1 MTWFRPAP
9 HPPFHAAVEHGRPRR
24 TLEISS
30 RSSDRLGRDLSAMNL
45 PAAGDPHRRSVEAVY
60 QAAKCYGD
68 GGPDSHLSQSGYEAK
83 RRDRERRRQGPLAGF
98 RHEGRQWPP
107 ETGSAFY
114 DWLWSRSAL
123 GCCGHG
129 VVERLQRFD
138 GFTDQ
143 FHRPGALACQAKAA
157 AIVAGMG
164 LARARAAIETP
175 ETWLSHMAGRAAPD
189 PPAPKPAAP
198 PSRVYAGIGSRQTP
212 QAVLETMERIGRA
225 MARHGWTL
233 RSGAADGADTA
244 FEAGAEN
251 ERGPREIWLPWPGFK
266 GRAAD
271 GAATRVGINS
281 QANRDLARQ
290 AHPAWHVLR
299 EAVQKLMV
307 RNVHQVLGP
316 EPGSSPPSD
325 VVICWTPDGAGEGGT
340 GMAIPLAERHGVPV
354 VDLGTR
360 ALPRLEAESRR
371 GAPPRNAG
379 RHRRHRP
386 RRHARP
392 GAGTGARRRAPPH
405 PGDREPE
412 SQRDAHPGSPPR
424 GDRREARSRRT
435 DRRRRSAS
443 RGALDWA
450 DRRGH
455 PTLAPPPRPAGLGRG
470 EKPLEYASRMLQ
482 AKPGTVVECGGGWNA
497 YDQAV
502 RDGAAIARIRMERC
516 RDVERTPTGVEH
528 GLLQG
533 REGAGPQAGRAG
545 RRRPAARA
553 PTAEPLRRRRP
564 ARVGQPAVDRGER
577 PHRARRR
584 PPAPGRRHP
593 DDRARALRDRQ
604 PEARP
609 APRRGRVDHEGPA
622 APRPAGRAH
631 RRREP
636 RGAGPGPARS
646 PDDRQRP
653 RPRRTAGHHRPRQRA
668 RRRRRPAA
676 RRRPGTAAPAHRS
689 PRSSRPGPA
698 PPPAR
703 GPRRTTSAGNTGNIS

>member
-68 GGPDSHLSQSGYEAK
+68 GGPDTHLSQSGYEAK

-123 GCCGHG
+123 GYCGHG
-129 VVERLQRFD
+129 VVERLQRYD

-164 LARARAAIETP
+164 LSRARAAIETP

-244 FEAGAEN
+244 FEAGAEK
-251 ERGPREIWLPWPGFK
+251 EQGPREIWLPWPGFK

-271 GAATRVGINS
+271 GADTRVGINS
-281 QANRDLARQ
+281 EANRDLARQ
-290 AHPAWHVLR
+290 SHPAWHVLR

-340 GMAIPLAERHGVPV
+340 GMAIRLAERHGVPV

-360 ALPRLEAESRR
+360 ELPRLERSLD
-371 GAPPRNAG
+371 
-379 RHRRHRP
+379 
-386 RRHARP
+386 
-392 GAGTGARRRAPPH
+392 GARRRGMPDDVAAIVLEDTRARAPEPE
-405 PGDREPE
+405 PGDGRHRILVTGSLKASETPVLE
-412 SQRDAHPGSPPR
+412 AHLDAIAARR
-424 GDRREARSRRT
+424 GPAALIAASG
-435 DRRRRSAS
+435 SAS
-443 RGALDWA
+443 RAAQDWA

-528 GLLQG
+528 GLLQDEKERARKPVVQDAGDPPPERRPRSRYDAVDRLVSGSLRLTEASG
-533 REGAGPQAGRAG
+533 RIVRAAARRHRVADTRTIERALFVTGNPNRDQLLGAAGWTTKDRLRHDPLGVLTGGASPEELDRALRVARTIVNALARAGLPAITVRDNEPAAEGARPRGVARE
-545 RRRPAARA
+545 RRRPAA
-553 PTAEPLRRRRP
+553 PEPPL
-564 ARVGQPAVDRGER
+564 
-577 PHRARRR
+577 
-584 PPAPGRRHP
+584 
-593 DDRARALRDRQ
+593 
-604 PEARP
+604 
-609 APRRGRVDHEGPA
+609 
-622 APRPAGRAH
+622 
-631 RRREP
+631 
-636 RGAGPGPARS
+636 
-646 PDDRQRP
+646 
-653 RPRRTAGHHRPRQRA
+653 
-668 RRRRRPAA
+668 
-676 RRRPGTAAPAHRS
+676 
-689 PRSSRPGPA
+689 
-698 PPPAR
+698 
-703 GPRRTTSAGNTGNIS
+703 

>member
-9 HPPFHAAVEHGRPRR
+9 HPPFHATVEQDRPRR

-30 RSSDRLGRDLSAMNL
+30 RSSDRLGRDLSAMSL

-68 GGPDSHLSQSGYEAK
+68 GGPDTHLSPSGYEAK

-114 DWLWSRSAL
+114 DWLWTRSAL
-123 GCCGHG
+123 RHCGHG
-129 VVERLQRFD
+129 VVERLQRHD

-164 LARARAAIETP
+164 LSRARAAIETP

-212 QAVLETMERIGRA
+212 QAVLEMMERIGRA

-244 FEAGAEN
+244 FEAGAER
-251 ERGPREIWLPWPGFK
+251 ERGPREIWLPWPGFN
-266 GRAAD
+266 GRATD

-325 VVICWTPDGAGEGGT
+325 VVICWTPEGAGEGGT
-340 GMAIPLAERHGVPV
+340 GMAIRLAERHGVPV

-360 ALPRLEAESRR
+360 ELPRLERSLDGARRR
-371 GAPPRNAG
+371 GLPDDVAAIVLEDTRARAPEPEPGAG
-379 RHRRHRP
+379 RHRILVT
-386 RRHARP
+386 
-392 GAGTGARRRAPPH
+392 GSLKAGETHILEAHLDEIAARRGPVALIAA
-405 PGDREPE
+405 G
-412 SQRDAHPGSPPR
+412 G
-424 GDRREARSRRT
+424 
-435 DRRRRSAS
+435 SAS
-443 RGALDWA
+443 RAALGWA

-455 PTLAPPPRPAGLGRG
+455 PTLAPPSRRAGLGRG

-516 RDVERTPTGVEH
+516 RDLERTPTGIEH
-528 GLLQG
+528 GLLQDEMERARKPAGQDAGDPPPERRPRSRYDAVDRLVSGSLRLTEASG
-533 REGAGPQAGRAG
+533 RIVRAAARRHRVADTRTIERALFVTGNPNRDQLLGAAGWTTKDRLRHDPLGVLTGSASPEDLDRALRVARTIVNALARAGLPAITVRDTELSAEGAQPRGV
-545 RRRPAARA
+545 AR
-553 PTAEPLRRRRP
+553 ERRRRTAP
-564 ARVGQPAVDRGER
+564 E
-577 PHRARRR
+577 
-584 PPAPGRRHP
+584 PP
-593 DDRARALRDRQ
+593 L
-604 PEARP
+604 
-609 APRRGRVDHEGPA
+609 
-622 APRPAGRAH
+622 
-631 RRREP
+631 
-636 RGAGPGPARS
+636 
-646 PDDRQRP
+646 
-653 RPRRTAGHHRPRQRA
+653 
-668 RRRRRPAA
+668 
-676 RRRPGTAAPAHRS
+676 
-689 PRSSRPGPA
+689 
-698 PPPAR
+698 
-703 GPRRTTSAGNTGNIS
+703 